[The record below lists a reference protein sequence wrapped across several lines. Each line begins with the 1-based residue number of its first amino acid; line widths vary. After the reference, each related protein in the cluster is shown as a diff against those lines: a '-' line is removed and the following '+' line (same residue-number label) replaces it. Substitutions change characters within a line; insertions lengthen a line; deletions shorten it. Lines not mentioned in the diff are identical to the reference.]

1 MNIGSFRWRFIN
13 YGLFPSIKF
22 LFEKFNLKRQA
33 VGQNEFTRIDELFI
47 LLGIDS
53 SDFDMNFVK
62 QELEKRF
69 AILKNEL
76 NTPHIKNVFD
86 RPSFTRILILAILFK
101 SKKYNI
107 LIESG
112 TQNGISTSL
121 IKSIMIKLNTPVD
134 IVSFDVVDHPKVIE
148 PGVRYYVLSQPIR
161 KNFKIESLR
170 LDSSKAIFFHDS
182 DHSKE
187 NMDFELDWAWN
198 ELKVPCLLSDDVE
211 GNFAFANFCKKN
223 KLNPYYFKLDHG
235 PLVGLV
241 IRN

>member
-1 MNIGSFRWRFIN
+1 MTIGSFQWRFIN
-13 YGLFPSIKF
+13 YGLLPSIKF
-22 LFEKFNLKRQA
+22 LFEKFNFKRQT
-33 VGQNEFTRIDELFI
+33 VGQNEFTRIDELFP
-47 LLGIDS
+47 LLDIDS
-53 SDFDMNFVK
+53 SDFDMNFVRK
-62 QELEKRF
+62 ELEKRF
-69 AILKNEL
+69 AVLENEL
-76 NTPHIKNVFD
+76 NSHHIKNVFEK
-86 RPSFTRILILAILFK
+86 PSFTRILILAILIK
-101 SKKYNI
+101 SKKYNL

-112 TQNGISTSL
+112 TQNGISASL
-121 IKSIMIKLNTPVD
+121 IKSLMIKLNAPVD

-148 PGVRYYVLSQPIR
+148 SGVRYHVLSQPIR
-161 KNFKIESLR
+161 KSFKIESLK

-198 ELKVPCLLSDDVE
+198 VLKVPCLLSDDIE

-235 PLVGLV
+235 PLVGLA